1 MNNDTK
7 EKLAGFA
14 TALQDKAEEKAKV
27 GTGWQKVLWIA
38 VCVVCAVAGY
48 FLSGCT
54 ASYTQSAEGDI
65 AFTTTIVQPEP
76 YRK

>member
-1 MNNDTK
+1 MNQETK
-7 EKLAGFA
+7 KQLTSFTGR
-14 TALQDKAEEKAKV
+14 LQEITEQKAKAS
-27 GTGWQKVLWIA
+27 TGWQKALWVLACIA
-38 VCVVCAVAGY
+38 CAAAGY

-65 AFTTTIVQPEP
+65 AFTATIVQPEP